1 MLHFRYLWSLTN
13 TVGNDFL
20 PKNIVFCPQNY
31 SPLHRPNPVCCQEA
45 FSPYGIFLLKSWMT
59 TQGNLRLKVKP
70 PSKQFQLSQNWPFFE
85 ILNKKSLKFCVFGK
99 SQFHQI
105 QPKYGLWN
113 EQCITCI
120 CRVEVTTM
128 AAQQDQEL
136 ECLHGGPPRPP
147 WLR

>member
-1 MLHFRYLWSLTN
+1 MGGFQVKSAFWWQFNNKIDHNKCTPLK
-13 TVGNDFL
+13 
-20 PKNIVFCPQNY
+20 KN
-31 SPLHRPNPVCCQEA
+31 
-45 FSPYGIFLLKSWMT
+45 M
-59 TQGNLRLKVKP
+59 
-70 PSKQFQLSQNWPFFE
+70 
-85 ILNKKSLKFCVFGK
+85 KFCIFGK